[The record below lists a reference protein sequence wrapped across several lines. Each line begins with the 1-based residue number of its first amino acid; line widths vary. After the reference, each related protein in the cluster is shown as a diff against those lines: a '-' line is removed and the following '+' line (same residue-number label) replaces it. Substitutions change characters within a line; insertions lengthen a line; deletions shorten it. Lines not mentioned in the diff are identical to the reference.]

1 MKIDYPDGP
10 RKDMSMTYAD
20 KCEAAQS
27 FHRKCLLRNLCFL
40 LAIAALCA
48 EAVTGF
54 CSPFFLVAAIVSLAA
69 GAVFS
74 FLTGRCPFCGR
85 PIRRRWPGRWYFID
99 LFIPYACPDCDFT
112 TDWKNW
118 RPL

>member
-1 MKIDYPDGP
+1 MGHNGT
-10 RKDMSMTYAD
+10 MS
-20 KCEAAQS
+20 QLW
-27 FHRKCLLRNLCFL
+27 LL
-40 LAIAALCA
+40 
-48 EAVTGF
+48 TT
-54 CSPFFLVAAIVSLAA
+54 P
-69 GAVFS
+69 
-74 FLTGRCPFCGR
+74 CGR